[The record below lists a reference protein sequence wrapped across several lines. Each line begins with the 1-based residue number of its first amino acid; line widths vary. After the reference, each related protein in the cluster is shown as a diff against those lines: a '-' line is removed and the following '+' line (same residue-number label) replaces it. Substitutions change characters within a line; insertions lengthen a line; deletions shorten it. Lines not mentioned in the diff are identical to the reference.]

1 MLRYALTLP
10 TVAGM
15 STRVAVV
22 GGGPGGLF
30 LATLVRRARPDVEV
44 TLFERNLASD
54 AFGFGVVFSDAT
66 LRRIDEAD
74 PVLRDA
80 LGAYGR
86 HWDRI
91 DVWSNG
97 ERHGFSGNGMAAIH
111 RRLLLK
117 LLQENATAAGVD
129 LQFGQVAPPVEELS
143 QTFDLVV
150 GADGTNSAVREHL
163 GDVGHTV
170 DTATAKFIWF
180 GTTHL
185 FEGLTFVHRVSEHGN
200 FAVHGYPISD
210 ELSTFIV
217 ETDEATWRA
226 AGLDAFD
233 VSQPPGPSDTTSQEY
248 LEKLFA
254 EDIGGASLVT
264 NNSRWSNFRTRR
276 TQKWYRGNV
285 VMLGDAVHTAHFSVG
300 SGTKMAMEDA
310 VTLAEQVASVWSG
323 DCDLETALQR
333 YQDERVRS
341 VAKIQDAARPS
352 LAWWEHFGRYQRDLD
367 PLTFTFHFFSR
378 SIGVAKIAQRD
389 PQLVADVRAVWEATH
404 GEPALQSTLETSL
417 PGRTRGRLGRV
428 LLPAGSEGDF
438 QVVRDQQGTRLR
450 LVPPSTA
457 ATATT
462 AAYDVPL
469 VVVPEHEG
477 GLAVAISMLPDE
489 GMVAISGDDELTKIL
504 LSEEARLGRGLI
516 TILTGDY
523 DADAAETLLL
533 SGRADAVVLGAEL
546 EEPRND

>member
-1 MLRYALTLP
+1 
-10 TVAGM
+10 M
-15 STRVAVV
+15 SRRVAVV

-44 TLFERNLASD
+44 TLFERNQAKD

-80 LGAYGR
+80 LSSYGR

-91 DVWSNG
+91 DVWSDG

-111 RRLLLK
+111 RRVLLK
-117 LLQENATAAGVD
+117 LLQENATAVGVD
-129 LQFGQVAPPVEELS
+129 LKFGQVAPPVEELS
-143 QTFDLVV
+143 ETFDLVV

-185 FEGLTFVHRVSEHGN
+185 FEGLTFVHRMSEHGN

-217 ETDEATWRA
+217 ETDEGTWRA

-254 EDIGGASLVT
+254 EDIGGASLVA

-276 TQKWYRGNV
+276 TRRWFRGNA

-310 VTLAEQVASVWSG
+310 VTLAEQVASAWKG
-323 DCDLETALQR
+323 DCDLETALER
-333 YQDERVRS
+333 YQEERARS
-341 VAKIQDAARPS
+341 VAKIQDAALPS
-352 LAWWEHFGRYQRDLD
+352 LAWWEHFGRYQRELD

-404 GEPALQSTLETSL
+404 GQPALSSTFEL
-417 PGRTRGRLGRV
+417 PASGQAGGSVGRV
-428 LLPAGSEGDF
+428 LQPAGSDGGLT
-438 QVVRDQQGTRLR
+438 VVRDQQGTRVR
-450 LVPPSTA
+450 LVPAQTGAIGDMS
-457 ATATT
+457 
-462 AAYDVPL
+462 AYDVPL
-469 VVVPEHEG
+469 VQAPAHEE
-477 GLAVAISMLPDE
+477 GLDTAIAMLPDA
-489 GMVAISGDDELTKIL
+489 GLVAIAGEDELTKVL
-504 LSEEARLGRGLI
+504 LSEEARLGRGLRS
-516 TILTGDY
+516 ILVGHY
-523 DADAAETLLL
+523 DEDAAETFLL
-533 SGRADAVVLGAEL
+533 SGRADAVVTDTGDED
-546 EEPRND
+546 PSDD

>member
-1 MLRYALTLP
+1 M
-10 TVAGM
+10 VSM
-15 STRVAVV
+15 SHRVAVV

-44 TLFERNLASD
+44 VLFERNLATD

-66 LRRIDEAD
+66 LRRINEAD

-80 LGAYGR
+80 LSAHGR

-117 LLQENATAAGVD
+117 LLQENAAEVGVD
-129 LQFGQVAPPVEELS
+129 LRFGQVAPPVEELS
-143 QTFDLVV
+143 RGFDLVV

-180 GTTHL
+180 CTTHL
-185 FEGLTFVHRVSEHGN
+185 FEGLTFVHRRSEHGN

-217 ETDEATWRA
+217 ETDEPTWRA

-233 VSQPPGPSDTTSQEY
+233 VSQPPGPSDTASQDY

-264 NNSRWSNFRTRR
+264 NNSRWGNFRTRR
-276 TQKWYRGNV
+276 TQRWHRGNV

-310 VTLAEQVASVWSG
+310 ISLVREVAAHQ
-323 DCDLETALQR
+323 DDLELAFTNYEA
-333 YQDERVRS
+333 ERQPQ
-341 VAKIQDAARPS
+341 VAKIQNQARGGLS
-352 LAWWEHFGRYQRDLD
+352 WWEHFARYYNSFEPTQ
-367 PLTFTFHFFSR
+367 FTFHFFSR
-378 SIGVAKIAQRD
+378 SIDIDKIRQRD
-389 PQLVADVRAVWEATH
+389 PELVA
-404 GEPALQSTLETSL
+404 S
-417 PGRTRGRLGRV
+417 
-428 LLPAGSEGDF
+428 
-438 QVVRDQQGTRLR
+438 
-450 LVPPSTA
+450 
-457 ATATT
+457 
-462 AAYDVPL
+462 
-469 VVVPEHEG
+469 
-477 GLAVAISMLPDE
+477 
-489 GMVAISGDDELTKIL
+489 
-504 LSEEARLGRGLI
+504 
-516 TILTGDY
+516 
-523 DADAAETLLL
+523 AEQ
-533 SGRADAVVLGAEL
+533 
-546 EEPRND
+546 

>member
-1 MLRYALTLP
+1 M
-10 TVAGM
+10 GH
-15 STRVAVV
+15 RVAVV

-30 LATLVRRARPDVEV
+30 LATLVRRALPAAEV
-44 TLFERNLASD
+44 TLFERNQATD

-80 LGAYGR
+80 LNAHGR

-111 RRLLLK
+111 RRLLLQ
-117 LLQENATAAGVD
+117 LLQENATSAGVD
-129 LQFGQVAPPVEELS
+129 LRFGQLAPPVEVLS
-143 QTFDLVV
+143 RNFDLVV

-163 GDVGHTV
+163 GEVGHTV

-233 VSQPPGPSDTTSQEY
+233 VSQPPGPSDTASREY
-248 LEKLFA
+248 LEKLVA

-264 NNSRWSNFRTRR
+264 NNSRWGNFRTRR
-276 TQKWYRGNV
+276 TQQWHRGNV

-310 VTLAEQVASVWSG
+310 VTLAEQVTAAWNG
-323 DCDLETALQR
+323 DTDLETALER
-333 YQDERVRS
+333 YQDERARS
-341 VAKIQDAARPS
+341 VARIQDAARPS

-389 PQLVADVRAVWEATH
+389 PELVADVRAAWVEAH
-404 GEPALQSTLETSL
+404 GAPALLSTLSL
-417 PGRTRGRLGRV
+417 SGEAPGSLGRALHPAEPEADV
-428 LLPAGSEGDF
+428 LVA
-438 QVVRDQQGTRLR
+438 RDANGTRMR
-450 LVPPSTA
+450 LVPTA
-457 ATATT
+457 SGAA
-462 AAYDVPL
+462 ASAEAYDVPL
-469 VVVPEHEG
+469 VHAPDHEA
-477 GLAVAISMLPDE
+477 GLRAAVAQLPDA
-489 GMVAISGDDELTKIL
+489 GLVAIAGEDELTKVL
-504 LSEEARLGRGLI
+504 LSEEARLGRGL
-516 TILTGDY
+516 TTVLVGPY
-523 DADAAETLLL
+523 DEDAAETLLL
-533 SGRADAVVLGAEL
+533 SGRADAVMLGARV
-546 EEPRND
+546 EEPAHD

>member
-1 MLRYALTLP
+1 MLRYGSMLP
-10 TVAGM
+10 TVAVM
-15 STRVAVV
+15 SPRVVVV

-44 TLFERNLASD
+44 TLFERNQATD

-80 LGAYGR
+80 LRAHGR

-117 LLQENATAAGVD
+117 LLQENATDAGVE
-129 LQFGQVAPPVEELS
+129 LRFGQEAPPVEELS
-143 QTFDLVV
+143 RAYDLVV

-170 DTATAKFIWF
+170 ETASAKFIWF

-185 FEGLTFVHRVSEHGN
+185 FEGLTFVHRASEHGN

-217 ETDEATWRA
+217 ETDEASWRA

-233 VSQPPGPSDTTSQEY
+233 VSQPPGPSDTTSQVY

-264 NNSRWSNFRTRR
+264 NNSRWGNFRTRR
-276 TQKWYRGNV
+276 TQRWYRDNV

-310 VTLAEQVASVWSG
+310 VTLAEQVAVAWSG
-323 DCDLETALQR
+323 DCDLVTALER
-333 YQDERVRS
+333 YEEERARS
-341 VAKIQDAARPS
+341 VAKIQDAALPS
-352 LAWWEHFGRYQRDLD
+352 LAWWEHFGRYQRELD

-389 PQLVADVRAVWEATH
+389 PQLVADVRAAWEATH
-404 GEPALQSTLETSL
+404 GQPALSSTLDLSASGL
-417 PGRTRGRLGRV
+417 AGGGVGRV
-428 LLPAGSEGDF
+428 LQLAGSDGGLT
-438 QVVRDQQGTRLR
+438 VVRDQQGTRVR
-450 LVPPSTA
+450 LVPTQTGAIGDLS
-457 ATATT
+457 
-462 AAYDVPL
+462 AYDVPL
-469 VVVPEHEG
+469 LQAPAHED
-477 GLAVAISMLPDE
+477 GLAAAIAMLPDA
-489 GMVAISGDDELTKIL
+489 GLVAIAGDNELTKVL
-504 LSEEARLGRGLI
+504 LSEEARLGRGLRS
-516 TILTGDY
+516 ILIGHY
-523 DADAAETLLL
+523 DEDAAETLLL
-533 SGRADAVVLGAEL
+533 SGRADAVVTDTGDED
-546 EEPRND
+546 PSDD

>member
-1 MLRYALTLP
+1 
-10 TVAGM
+10 M
-15 STRVAVV
+15 SHRVAVV

-44 TLFERNLASD
+44 TLFERNQATD

-80 LGAYGR
+80 LSAHGR

-111 RRLLLK
+111 RRVLLR
-117 LLQENATAAGVD
+117 LLQENAAEAGVD
-129 LQFGQVAPPVEELS
+129 LRFGELAPPVEELS
-143 QTFDLVV
+143 EQFDLVV
-150 GADGTNSAVREHL
+150 GADGTNSIVRDHL
-163 GDVGHTV
+163 GDVGHSV

-185 FEGLTFVHRVSEHGN
+185 FDGLTFVHRVSEHGS

-233 VSQPPGPSDTTSQEY
+233 VAQPPGPSDTESQDY

-254 EDIGGASLVT
+254 EDIGGASLVA
-264 NNSRWSNFRTRR
+264 NNSRWGNFRTRR
-276 TQKWYRGNV
+276 TRTWHRGNV

-310 VTLAEQVASVWSG
+310 VTLAEQVAAAWDG
-323 DCDLETALQR
+323 EIDMETALER
-333 YQDERVRS
+333 YQDERSRS

-352 LAWWEHFGRYQRDLD
+352 LAWWEHFGRYQRELD
-367 PLTFTFHFFSR
+367 PLPFTFHFFSR

-389 PQLVADVRAVWEATH
+389 PGLVADVRAAWKAEH
-404 GEPALQSTLETSL
+404 GSPALESTITLLDLDVT
-417 PGRTRGRLGRV
+417 LGRV
-428 LLPAGSEGDF
+428 LVPVAHREGILE
-438 QVVRDQQGTRLR
+438 VRDPDGAH
-450 LVPPSTA
+450 LVLQPADARVGSDHPH
-457 ATATT
+457 
-462 AAYDVPL
+462 VPL
-469 VVVPEHEG
+469 VHAPATESELPAALA
-477 GLAVAISMLPDE
+477 GLPSSGAVAID
-489 GMVAISGDDELTKIL
+489 GDDELTKVL
-504 LSEEARLGRGLI
+504 LSEEARWGRGLT
-516 TILTGDY
+516 TILVGAY
-523 DADAAETLLL
+523 DEDAAETLLL
-533 SGRADAVVLGAEL
+533 SRRADAVVLGTSSEG
-546 EEPRND
+546 PRHV

>member
-1 MLRYALTLP
+1 
-10 TVAGM
+10 M
-15 STRVAVV
+15 SHRVAVV

-30 LATLVRRARPDVEV
+30 LATLVRRAQPDAEV
-44 TLFERNLASD
+44 TLFERNLATD

-66 LRRIDEAD
+66 LRRIDDAD

-80 LGAYGR
+80 LSAHGR

-91 DVWSNG
+91 DVLSNG

-111 RRLLLK
+111 RRVLLK
-117 LLQENATAAGVD
+117 LLQENAAAAGVD
-129 LQFGQVAPPVEELS
+129 LRFGQVAPPVEELS
-143 QTFDLVV
+143 RTFDLVV

-163 GDVGHTV
+163 GDVGHSV

-210 ELSTFIV
+210 DLSTFIV
-217 ETDEATWRA
+217 ETDEDTWRA

-233 VSQPPGPSDTTSQEY
+233 VSQPPGPSDATSQDY

-254 EDIGGASLVT
+254 EDIAGASLVA
-264 NNSRWSNFRTRR
+264 NNSRWGNFRTRR
-276 TQKWYRGNV
+276 TQRWHRGNV

-310 VTLAEQVASVWSG
+310 VTLAEQVTAAWNG
-323 DCDLETALQR
+323 EGDLEGALER
-333 YQDERVRS
+333 YQVERARS

-352 LAWWEHFGRYQRDLD
+352 LAWWEHFGRYQRVLD

-389 PQLVADVRAVWEATH
+389 PRLVEDVRNAWEAGH
-404 GEPALQSTLETSL
+404 GQPALQATVPLPDPDVGTLGT
-417 PGRTRGRLGRV
+417 V
-428 LLPAGSEGDF
+428 LLPTGRDGDLA
-438 QVVRDQQGTRLR
+438 VVGDRRGTRLR
-450 LVPPSTA
+450 LVPSGTIPPPGASS
-457 ATATT
+457 
-462 AAYDVPL
+462 YDVPL
-469 VVVPEHEG
+469 VRAPDHERG
-477 GLAVAISMLPDE
+477 IGAAIDLLPSSGPVAIT
-489 GMVAISGDDELTKIL
+489 GDDELTKVL
-504 LSEEARLGRGLI
+504 LSEEARWGRGL
-516 TILTGDY
+516 TVILVGSY

-533 SGRADAVVLGAEL
+533 SARADAVVLDADPEGQ
-546 EEPRND
+546 NDD

>member
-1 MLRYALTLP
+1 
-10 TVAGM
+10 M
-15 STRVAVV
+15 SHRVAVV

-30 LATLVRRARPDVEV
+30 LATLLRRTRPDVEV
-44 TLFERNLASD
+44 TLFERNQASD

-66 LRRIDEAD
+66 LRRINEAD

-80 LGAYGR
+80 LSEHGR

-117 LLQENATAAGVD
+117 LLQDNASEAGVD
-129 LQFGQVAPPVEELS
+129 LRFGQVAPPVEDLS
-143 QTFDLVV
+143 RDFDLVV

-163 GDVGHTV
+163 GEVGHTV
-170 DTATAKFIWF
+170 ETASAKFIWF

-185 FEGLTFVHRVSEHGN
+185 FEGLTFVHRRSEHGN

-217 ETDEATWRA
+217 ETDETTWRA

-233 VSQPPGPSDTTSQEY
+233 VSQPPGPSDTASQDY

-264 NNSRWSNFRTRR
+264 NNSRWGNFRTRR
-276 TQKWYRGNV
+276 TQQWHRGNV

-310 VTLAEQVASVWSG
+310 VALAEHVGAAWSG
-323 DCDLETALQR
+323 DRDLETALER
-333 YQDERVRS
+333 YQDERAAS

-389 PQLVADVRAVWEATH
+389 PALVADVRAAWEDAH
-404 GEPALQSTLETSL
+404 GAPALSSTLPL
-417 PGRTRGRLGRV
+417 PG
-428 LLPAGSEGDF
+428 SEN
-438 QVVRDQQGTRLR
+438 RLR
-450 LVPPSTA
+450 CVLSPA
-457 ATATT
+457 ELQ
-462 AAYDVPL
+462 AYDVPL
-469 VVVPEHEG
+469 VQAPDDER
-477 GLAVAISMLPDE
+477 GLEAAIGMLPE
-489 GMVAISGDDELTKIL
+489 TGMVAIAGDDELTKVL
-504 LSEEARLGRGLI
+504 LSEEARLGRGLT
-516 TILTGDY
+516 TIVMGPY
-523 DADAAETLLL
+523 DEDAAETLLL
-533 SGRADAVVLGAEL
+533 SGRADAVVLGTQQDG
-546 EEPRND
+546 PTHD